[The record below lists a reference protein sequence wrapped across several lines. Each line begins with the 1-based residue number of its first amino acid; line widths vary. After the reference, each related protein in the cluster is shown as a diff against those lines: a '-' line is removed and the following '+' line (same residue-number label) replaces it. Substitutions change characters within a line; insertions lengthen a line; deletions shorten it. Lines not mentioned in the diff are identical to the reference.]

1 MVKKEIIDEAI
12 ELTKNIPSTD
22 GNVSEN
28 NFDDG
33 TTCLNGDVLTPLQQ
47 EDDKDLTPY
56 PRVEYKIIEAPTMDK
71 LVRDVNTHLA
81 NGRVCDGG
89 VQVSSGAINRFY
101 QSMERW
107 NVDANFGPESEMPS
121 KNSEGDTQG
130 PKPLYIPG
138 LEDEPDL
145 YEDVIEDA
153 TNW

>member
-22 GNVSEN
+22 SNVSKN
-28 NFDDG
+28 DFDNG
-33 TTCLNGDVLTPLQQ
+33 TTCDNKENILAPLQLEESNLTP
-47 EDDKDLTPY
+47 P

-89 VQVSSGAINRFY
+89 VQVSSGTVTRFY
-101 QSMERW
+101 QSMERR
-107 NVDANFGPESEMPS
+107 NVDIEPESEMPS
-121 KNSEGDTQG
+121 ENSEAGTMG

-145 YEDVIEDA
+145 YEDISEDA
-153 TNW
+153 TD

>member
-1 MVKKEIIDEAI
+1 MVKKKIIDEAI

-28 NFDDG
+28 NFGDG
-33 TTCLNGDVLTPLQQ
+33 ITCLNGDVLTPLQQ

-56 PRVEYKIIEAPTMDK
+56 PKTEYKIIEAPTMDK

-89 VQVSSGAINRFY
+89 VQVSSGAITRFY
-101 QSMERW
+101 QSMERR
-107 NVDANFGPESEMPS
+107 NVDIEPESEMPS
-121 KNSEGDTQG
+121 QNSEAGTMG

-145 YEDVIEDA
+145 YEDIEKDA
-153 TNW
+153 TN

>member
-28 NFDDG
+28 NLG
-33 TTCLNGDVLTPLQQ
+33 NSTTYVNGYILTPSQQ

-56 PRVEYKIIEAPTMDK
+56 PKTEYKIIEAPTMDK

-89 VQVSSGAINRFY
+89 VQVSSGTVTRFY
-101 QSMERW
+101 QSMERR
-107 NVDANFGPESEMPS
+107 NVDIEPESEMPS
-121 KNSEGDTQG
+121 QNSEAGTMG

-145 YEDVIEDA
+145 YEDIEKDA
-153 TNW
+153 EQ